1 MKKILFVISTLLF
14 ISCQKEVVEYKLIV
28 NSNPELGG
36 LTSPSEG
43 YYAEGTVVKITANPS
58 TEYEFLDWGGSYLEY
73 SESNQ
78 LSPLSL
84 SVIMNSDVTITANF
98 IKKKYLLSL
107 EVEGNGTVYKEVIK
121 QGIIENYN
129 SGTILRLN
137 AVAENGWVFSEWVG
151 DINDNENPVDLTMD
165 GPKNITAVFK
175 HYPDSGL
182 PIIKLKT
189 THVVG
194 PAMDK
199 DSYVE
204 GTVEI
209 IGEGNFESLAETSMK
224 IKGRGNS
231 TWWLCVDPNAGAV
244 VGKCPYQIKFGDK
257 TEILGLPEDKKW
269 VLLAEKS
276 DKSMIRNKIAR
287 YMGKNSR
294 LEYTPSAE
302 YAELFINDDYQGT
315 YLIGQ
320 KVEESKNRVNIGD
333 DGYLIEIDTDANDR
347 IDPDDVIFKPIIW
360 SSVHVDGVFNI
371 KEPNLDYESD
381 EYNYIVNY
389 VNQFESILF
398 SQDFRDPLS
407 GYQSFI
413 DIDSLIDWFIINE
426 IAKTVDARWYSSI
439 YFTLIPGEKIKF
451 GPIWDFDLSYGNL
464 NYSDAQFENGF
475 YVKQNNWIDRMY
487 DDPSFV
493 EKVKSRYSFYFD
505 KLNEFKKEID
515 DISNY
520 INKSQKAN
528 YQRWATL
535 GVYVW
540 PNPVWNLTYSE
551 EVDRLKG
558 WIDNR
563 MNWLNANF

>member
-1 MKKILFVISTLLF
+1 M
-14 ISCQKEVVEYKLIV
+14 
-28 NSNPELGG
+28 
-36 LTSPSEG
+36 
-43 YYAEGTVVKITANPS
+43 
-58 TEYEFLDWGGSYLEY
+58 
-73 SESNQ
+73 
-78 LSPLSL
+78 
-84 SVIMNSDVTITANF
+84 
-98 IKKKYLLSL
+98 
-107 EVEGNGTVYKEVIK
+107 
-121 QGIIENYN
+121 
-129 SGTILRLN
+129 
-137 AVAENGWVFSEWVG
+137 
-151 DINDNENPVDLTMD
+151 
-165 GPKNITAVFK
+165 
-175 HYPDSGL
+175 
-182 PIIKLKT
+182 
-189 THVVG
+189 
-194 PAMDK
+194 
-199 DSYVE
+199 
-204 GTVEI
+204 
-209 IGEGNFESLAETSMK
+209 
-224 IKGRGNS
+224 
-231 TWWLCVDPNAGAV
+231 
-244 VGKCPYQIKFGDK
+244 
-257 TEILGLPEDKKW
+257 PEDKKW

-333 DGYLIEIDTDANDR
+333 NGYLIEIDTDANER

-371 KEPNLDYESD
+371 KEPSLDYDSD

-398 SQDFRDPLS
+398 SQDFRDPVS

-413 DIDSLIDWFIINE
+413 DVDSLIDWFIINE

-487 DDPSFV
+487 DDPFFV
-493 EKVKSRYSFYFD
+493 EKVKSRYSFYFY

-551 EVDRLKG
+551 EVDRLKD
-558 WIDNR
+558 WIENR